1 MDEPNIRSALAEHL
15 EAYGEV
21 VSSSSRQWAA
31 ELKRRVVIFI
41 VAAFFTLLTVVV
53 GIFVA
58 ILASWNTPW
67 RWWVAGG
74 ILALC
79 IVGVLFGVIAAGR
92 AVRTRSTPPWM
103 VLADEIANDLRGGMD
118 EPSPINDAAA
128 ALRLQNSREQLHG
141 MFARRAAAS
150 GEGAAGGGAK
160 VGLGIAGLLLMA
172 LLKRKARTMGGM
184 GLALSLALTALRAW
198 RGRS

>member
-1 MDEPNIRSALAEHL
+1 MDVRNIRFALAEHL
-15 EAYGEV
+15 EAYSEV

-31 ELKRRVVIFI
+31 ELKRRIVVLI

-74 ILALC
+74 ILVLC
-79 IVGVLFGVIAAGR
+79 VAGILIGVVAAGR
-92 AVRTRSTPPWM
+92 ALRTRSPPPWM
-103 VLADEIANDLRGGMD
+103 VLADEISNDLRGDVG
-118 EPSPINDAAA
+118 EPAPIKDAEAA
-128 ALRLQNSREQLHG
+128 MRLQNSREQLHG
-141 MFARRAAAS
+141 LFARRAES
-150 GEGAAGGGAK
+150 GDGVAGGRGAK
-160 VGLGIAGLLLMA
+160 LGLGIAGLLVMA
-172 LLKRKARTMGGM
+172 LLKRKARTAGGM

-198 RGRS
+198 RRRS

>member
-1 MDEPNIRSALAEHL
+1 MDAPNIRMALAEHL
-15 EAYGEV
+15 EAYAEV

-31 ELKRRVVIFI
+31 ELKRRIVVFI

-79 IVGVLFGVIAAGR
+79 VAGILIGIIAAGR
-92 AVRTRSTPPWM
+92 ALRTRSPPPWM
-103 VLADEIANDLRGGMD
+103 VLADEIANDLRGDVG
-118 EPSPINDAAA
+118 EPAPIKDAAA
-128 ALRLQNSREQLHG
+128 AMRLQNSREQLQG
-141 MFARRAAAS
+141 IFARPA
-150 GEGAAGGGAK
+150 GTDGTGGGGGAK
-160 VGLGIAGLLLMA
+160 VGMGIAGLLLMA
-172 LLKRKARTMGGM
+172 LLKRKTRTMGGM
-184 GLALSLALTALRAW
+184 GLALSLALSALRAW
-198 RGRS
+198 RRRRS